1 MKILKIIGAIVMIA
15 IIAFVAMALS
25 ASPEGSIES
34 SIVIDAPPEMV
45 YEECVDIKKMDAWSP
60 WHNLEPSAFTYEGP
74 ASGVGARSVWSSEN
88 PELGNGS
95 LEIIE
100 AVPNKSLKTKMVFE
114 GFNGQFYSWVKLEPQ
129 DENKTEVV
137 WGYNYSDL
145 DLIGRFFMSIMDIN
159 EEMTPKFEEGL
170 ADLKEIVE
178 SKPTPEPEMSEEMME
193 SDSTAMD
200 STVMEK

>member
-1 MKILKIIGAIVMIA
+1 MKVLKIVGAIVVIA
-15 IIAFVAMALS
+15 IIAFFAMASS
-25 ASPEGSIES
+25 ADSEGSIES

-45 YEECVDIKKMDAWSP
+45 YEECIDIKKMDAWSP
-60 WHNLEPSAFTYEGP
+60 WHNIEPDAFTYEGP
-74 ASGVGARSVWSSEN
+74 ASGVGAKSVWASEN

-95 LEIIE
+95 LTIIE
-100 AVPNKSLKTKMVFE
+100 AVPNESIKTDMVFE
-114 GFNGQFYSWVKLEPQ
+114 GFNGQFNSWVKLEPQ
-129 DENKTEVV
+129 DDNKTKVI

-145 DLIGRFFMSIMDIN
+145 DLMGRFFMSIMDIN

-178 SKPTPEPEMSEEMME
+178 AKLTPEPEMSEEMME

-200 STVMEK
+200 STVMEE

>member
-1 MKILKIIGAIVMIA
+1 MKILKIIGAIVVIA

-95 LEIIE
+95 LEIVE

-129 DENKTEVV
+129 GENKTEVV

-200 STVMEK
+200 STVMEE